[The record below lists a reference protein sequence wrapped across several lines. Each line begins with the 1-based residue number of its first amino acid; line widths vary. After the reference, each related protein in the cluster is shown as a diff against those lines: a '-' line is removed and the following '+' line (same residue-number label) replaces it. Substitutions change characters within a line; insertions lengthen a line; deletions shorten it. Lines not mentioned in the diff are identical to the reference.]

1 MAFQYQRRDA
11 QAWDKRANQ
20 RGGDFVGFVKDDYQM
35 YPVEKGDNFIRFLPP
50 TWENA
55 EHYGLDVYI
64 HYNIGPDNGSVL
76 CLAKMAQ
83 SSVAAIRKACPGDRC
98 PICEARQR
106 AERAGD
112 NELKDELTSRKSV
125 LAWILNRKDEKKGP
139 QVWRMPWTLD
149 RDITKL
155 CKDPRT
161 GELYFIDDPENGYDL
176 SFEKQGDQLTTK
188 YVGIQLARRPSSI
201 DQDFLDYVVECE
213 LPDTLQFME
222 YDDIQKLFEG
232 GAQAE
237 PKREAPER
245 ERREE
250 PKQEERPAS
259 GFKPRGSA
267 AKSQQT
273 APEEDEIPFNG
284 GSATG
289 NGNGQAAHEEEK
301 RADPSP
307 PPSGKTK
314 AQELRERFG
323 RH

>member
-35 YPVEKGDNFIRFLPP
+35 YQVEKGDNFIRFLPP

-64 HYNIGPDNGSVL
+64 HYGIGPDNGSVL

-83 SSVAAIRKACPGDRC
+83 SPVAAIRKACPGDRC

-125 LAWILNRKDEKKGP
+125 LAWIINRKDEKKGP

-201 DQDFLDYVVECE
+201 DQEFLDYVVECE

-245 ERREE
+245 ERREA

-267 AKSQQT
+267 AKPQQT

-284 GSATG
+284 GTATN
-289 NGNGQAAHEEEK
+289 NGNGQAAREEEK
-301 RADPSP
+301 RAAPSP